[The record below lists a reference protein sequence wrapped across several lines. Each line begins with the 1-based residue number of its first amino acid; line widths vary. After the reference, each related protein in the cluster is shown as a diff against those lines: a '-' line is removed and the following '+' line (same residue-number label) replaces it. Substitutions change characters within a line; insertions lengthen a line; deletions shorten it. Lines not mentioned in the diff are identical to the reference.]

1 MVEPSAGLVAERAPE
16 IPDRPVARRIA
27 AEKTPSRRRAAG
39 HPLGPKWNN
48 FAGRFLPQFS
58 ALWGWKSGNAV
69 RRRPP
74 AKGTALGEDGGF
86 LVNVGMRL
94 IPAGIIAL
102 IVGFAF
108 GLALPSGDVPASLE
122 SQMSAGSRVRVASFG
137 TDAFVSAVEETARRP
152 EPPVPLWRRL
162 SFDQR
167 FTFDQPRDFFDERF
181 ALDQPPGSFDQRFAL
196 AAVSTETD
204 ERTSSVQRTARLPS
218 RDPEQ
223 RATAHPAVGRSA
235 QGVASLASPPL
246 TGSAK
251 KIRLAALEMPKGSSL
266 SLDPDSR
273 TAIYDITARTVYMP
287 DGRRLEAHSGL
298 DRRMDDPRYV
308 HVRREG
314 PTPPNV
320 YNLSLRENLF
330 HGVRA
335 IRLTPV
341 GDGKMYGRDGIL
353 AHSYMLGPNGQSN
366 GCVSFSDYPA
376 FLNAFLRGEVTRLVV
391 VERLANPPSTQLASA
406 WFPKALKDLFSGPE
420 RTAAAQP
427 ARAIGYAASSN

>member
-1 MVEPSAGLVAERAPE
+1 MFGDVVTRRS
-16 IPDRPVARRIA
+16 PDDLPFNYHDRGHLTALADRVAR
-27 AEKTPSRRRAAG
+27 
-39 HPLGPKWNN
+39 
-48 FAGRFLPQFS
+48 GRFLPQSS
-58 ALWGWKSGNAV
+58 ALYGWNRGTRCAGD
-69 RRRPP
+69 PP
-74 AKGTALGEDGGF
+74 AKGDSARGDGGF
-86 LVNVGMRL
+86 LVNVGMRW
-94 IPAGIIAL
+94 IPAGIAAL
-102 IVGFAF
+102 VAGFAF
-108 GLALPSGDVPASLE
+108 GLALPSGEVPASLG
-122 SQMSAGSRVRVASFG
+122 SQMSEGSRVRVASLG
-137 TDAFVSAVEETARRP
+137 TVDFVSAVGETERRSG
-152 EPPVPLWRRL
+152 PPVPPWRR
-162 SFDQR
+162 SS
-167 FTFDQPRDFFDERF
+167 FDERF
-181 ALDQPPGSFDQRFAL
+181 ALDQPLDSFDQRFAV
-196 AAVSTETD
+196 AVVSTVGAPAKATETD
-204 ERTSSVQRTARLPS
+204 ERTGSVLRTARLPS

-223 RATAHPAVGRSA
+223 RAAAHPAVVPSA
-235 QGVASLASPPL
+235 QRVASLASPPVA
-246 TGSAK
+246 GSAK
-251 KIRLAALEMPKGSSL
+251 KIRLAALETPNGTSL

-287 DGRRLEAHSGL
+287 DGRRLEAHSGFGG
-298 DRRMDDPRYV
+298 RMDDPR
-308 HVRREG
+308 HVNVKREG

-353 AHSYMLGPNGQSN
+353 AHSYLLGPSGQSN

-391 VERLANPPSTQLASA
+391 VERLANPPSTQIASA